1 VLLPLAAPGLA
12 AFAVVSLTSH
22 WNEFLWPL
30 IATSSPRNQV
40 LTVGLAS
47 FASGAEAGGQWGVVA
62 AGTLMVAGPLLL
74 LFVLFQR
81 RITASFA
88 FTGIK

>member
-1 VLLPLAAPGLA
+1 VL
-12 AFAVVSLTSH
+12 
-22 WNEFLWPL
+22 
-30 IATSSPRNQV
+30 
-40 LTVGLAS
+40 
-47 FASGAEAGGQWGVVA
+47 
-62 AGTLMVAGPLLL
+62 VAGPLLL